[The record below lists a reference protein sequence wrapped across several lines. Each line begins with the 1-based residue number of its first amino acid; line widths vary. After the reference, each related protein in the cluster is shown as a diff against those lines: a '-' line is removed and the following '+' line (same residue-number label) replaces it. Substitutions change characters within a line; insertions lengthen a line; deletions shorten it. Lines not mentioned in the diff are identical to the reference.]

1 VLAITKMPIP
11 LFRVMLAQVIDSNEK
26 GPKIVSS
33 GKIFSAAST
42 HGGRHGDRVGRQG
55 AGAIV
60 FGGDGASFAVSVA
73 DAAQAQL
80 AQSETATGSL
90 TIWVRVCGLVYPA

>member
-1 VLAITKMPIP
+1 M
-11 LFRVMLAQVIDSNEK
+11 
-26 GPKIVSS
+26 
-33 GKIFSAAST
+33 
-42 HGGRHGDRVGRQG
+42 
-55 AGAIV
+55 AGATVIASVAKALGPIV